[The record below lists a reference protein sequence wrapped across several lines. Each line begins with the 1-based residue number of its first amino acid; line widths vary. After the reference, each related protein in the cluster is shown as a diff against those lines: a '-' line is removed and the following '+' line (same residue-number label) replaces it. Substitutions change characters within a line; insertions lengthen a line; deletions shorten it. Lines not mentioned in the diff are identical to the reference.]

1 MSIQDVICKTRL
13 MAIPLESIKIAELQ
27 IKTGQLKSIRV
38 APKIG
43 RPKLAKQVGI
53 SERQLAKIEKLETA
67 KLSSN
72 TVSRLSEALQ
82 ISTMT
87 LTGEFPV
94 AESDL
99 QPIKKPKCTTGCCS

>member
-1 MSIQDVICKTRL
+1 
-13 MAIPLESIKIAELQ
+13 MAALQ

-38 APKIG
+38 ARKIG

-53 SERQLAKIEKLETA
+53 TERQLAKIEKSETS
-67 KLSSN
+67 KLWSN

-82 ISTMT
+82 ISDMT
-87 LTGEFPV
+87 LKGEFPV

-99 QPIKKPKCTTGCCS
+99 QPTEKQKRTTGCCS

>member
-1 MSIQDVICKTRL
+1 VICKIRL
-13 MAIPLESIKIAELQ
+13 TTIPLESIKMAELQ

-38 APKIG
+38 ARKIG

-53 SERQLAKIEKLETA
+53 SERQLAKIEKSETA
-67 KLSSN
+67 KISSN
-72 TVSRLSEALQ
+72 TVSRLTEALQ

-94 AESDL
+94 SESDL